1 MKEHTRILL
10 RGYWLRYD
18 VNKDG
23 VLNVPELRVLLR
35 DLGEDMSVNEV
46 EEIMREFD
54 KDRSNSLNFDEF
66 CNFILTLVEHK
77 RSGKLTHVAVD
88 PAGVCED
95 DEEEEMPEDLCHL
108 TPKQQRHR
116 IIMRAF
122 TMMIAGTLLV
132 ILFSDPIVDLLDV
145 FGTRTHINS
154 FYISFILAPL
164 ISNLSEISASFNYA
178 AKQTIKASTISI
190 CTLQGSAIMNNT
202 VCLGV
207 FLLIIAIRGLQ
218 WTFAA
223 ETIAVLVV
231 EICIVCVS
239 LKTTQTLW
247 TALLVLLLYPLSL
260 VIVFVLEKCGLD

>member
-154 FYISFILAPL
+154 FYISF
-164 ISNLSEISASFNYA
+164 NYA

>member
-1 MKEHTRILL
+1 
-10 RGYWLRYD
+10 
-18 VNKDG
+18 
-23 VLNVPELRVLLR
+23 
-35 DLGEDMSVNEV
+35 
-46 EEIMREFD
+46 MREFD

-164 ISNLSEISASFNYA
+164 ISNLSEIIASFNYA

-202 VCLGV
+202 VCFNDILGQSFSGRTV
-207 FLLIIAIRGLQ
+207 GGIIASIVGGIL
-218 WTFAA
+218 AGA
-223 ETIAVLVV
+223 GVLSGNVPLALAGV
-231 EICIVCVS
+231 GIMS
-239 LKTTQTLW
+239 LGGRNCRL
-247 TALLVLLLYPLSL
+247 
-260 VIVFVLEKCGLD
+260 